1 MTSSAFLGQL
11 GTPSCLIHPLSSS
24 EQDLLWDW
32 FPFADLTPSRGPIL
46 HPTHAQLLTLAS
58 TLRPCSSFWVSCSL
72 WLLRI
77 LDPTQ
82 GLGLGFPTSRSC
94 PFSLPTSNL
103 LSRRPASG
111 WCLGATLSRPVPDPS
126 GQVRGTESHEPGLPL
141 SLSLPQALSN
151 SVQLSAGNPALA
163 AGMCSGQS
171 RQLL

>member
-1 MTSSAFLGQL
+1 MNGWVTSPALLGQL
-11 GTPSCLIHPLSSS
+11 GTPSCLTHPLSSS

-103 LSRRPASG
+103 LSRRPASAG
-111 WCLGATLSRPVPDPS
+111 AWGLRLAGQCLTQVGRFGGLSHMSLASPCPCPSHRPCLTRFSCLQGTLP
-126 GQVRGTESHEPGLPL
+126 
-141 SLSLPQALSN
+141 
-151 SVQLSAGNPALA
+151 
-163 AGMCSGQS
+163 
-171 RQLL
+171 